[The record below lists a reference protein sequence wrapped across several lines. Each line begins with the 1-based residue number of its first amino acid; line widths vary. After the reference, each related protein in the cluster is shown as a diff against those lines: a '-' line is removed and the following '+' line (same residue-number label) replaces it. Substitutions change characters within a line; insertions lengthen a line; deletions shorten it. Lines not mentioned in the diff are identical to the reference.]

1 MNKLSLKSADVA
13 LDSIS
18 LHPENVRQGDVGAIS
33 ESLAKH
39 GQYRPIVVQQSTGFI
54 LAGNHTYKAAAALGW
69 KKISAVHVDVDDE
82 QARRIMLIDNRLS
95 DLASYDEDAL
105 VALLTELAKTADGLD
120 GTGYDGDDLDD
131 LIAAM
136 DDTPPAKPDAD
147 SVPDKVRAICSVGD
161 IWILGRHR
169 LIVGD
174 STDPAVLSAVLD
186 GKQAQAVWTDPPYNV
201 AYSSKAGSIINDD
214 MASAEFVLFL
224 QSVFTAI
231 AGVMAKGAPI
241 YVAHADTERAAFTNA
256 FLGAGLKL
264 SGVLIWRKQ
273 SLVLGRSDY
282 QWQHEPILYGWKEGA
297 AHKFYGGR
305 KRTTMAEADFDCI
318 TQVDDHTWHM
328 AVGDRLLVVSGSDV
342 NVQAYETTI
351 VEMPKPKASDL
362 HPTMKPV
369 HLIIRHLLNSTRS
382 GALVLDPFGG
392 SGSTL
397 MACEEVGR
405 DARIVE
411 LDPHYADVIC
421 GRFQQATGIQ
431 PVHAITGSKADWLI
445 Q

>member
-1 MNKLSLKSADVA
+1 MNKYTLKSTDVA
-13 LDSIS
+13 VDSIS

-39 GQYRPIVVQQSTGFI
+39 GQYRPIVVQESTRHI
-54 LAGNHTYKAAAALGW
+54 LAGNHTFKAAVALGW
-69 KKISAVHVDVDDE
+69 SKIAAVFIDVDDE

-105 VALLTELAKTADGLD
+105 VALLSELAKTEAGLD
-120 GTGYDGDDLDD
+120 GTGYDGDDLDSM
-131 LIAAM
+131 IAAL
-136 DDTPPAKPDAD
+136 DDTPPIKPDAD
-147 SVPDKVRAICSVGD
+147 SVPDNIRAVCSVGD
-161 IWILGRHR
+161 VWLLGRHR

-174 STDPAVLSAVLD
+174 STDPEVLSAVLD

-201 AYSSKAGSIINDD
+201 AYSSKAGSIMNDD
-214 MASAEFVLFL
+214 MAAAEFAMFMR
-224 QSVFTAI
+224 SVFTAL
-231 AGVMAKGAPI
+231 AGVMKKGAPI

-256 FLGAGLKL
+256 FLEAGFKL

-297 AHKFYGGR
+297 SHKFYGGR
-305 KRTTMAEADFDCI
+305 KRTTMAEADFDCV
-318 TQVDDHTWHM
+318 TQVDDTTWHM
-328 AVGDRLLVVSGSDV
+328 AVGDRLLVISGSDV
-342 NVQAYETTI
+342 NVQAYETSI
-351 VEMPKPKASDL
+351 IEMPKPKASDL

-369 HLIIRHLLNSTRS
+369 ALIVRHLLNSTRS
-382 GALVLDPFGG
+382 GDVVLDPFGG

-397 MACEEVGR
+397 IACEETGR
-405 DARIVE
+405 AARLVE

-421 GRFQQATGIQ
+421 ARYQQATGVLPINERTN
-431 PVHAITGSKADWLI
+431 ATASWLP
-445 Q
+445 

>member
-13 LDSIS
+13 LDAIA

-69 KKISAVHVDVDDE
+69 KKISAVYVDVDDE

-105 VALLTELAKTADGLD
+105 VALLSELAKTAEGLD

-131 LIAAM
+131 LIAAL
-136 DDTPPAKPDAD
+136 DDTPPVKPDAD
-147 SVPDKVRAICSVGD
+147 AVPDKVRAICSVGD

-174 STDPAVLSAVLD
+174 STDPEVLSAVLE

-224 QSVFTAI
+224 QSVFNAI

-256 FLGAGLKL
+256 YLSAGLKL

-328 AVGDRLLVVSGSDV
+328 AVGDRLLVVSGSDLT
-342 NVQAYETTI
+342 VQAYETTI

-405 DARIVE
+405 DARLVE

-431 PVHAITGSKADWLI
+431 PVHAVTGSKGDWLI
-445 Q
+445 S